1 MMRIVIF
8 EFSKI
13 SLLKLQIYKIRW
25 LETIYINRVKWLE
38 SNLIKFKLDAS
49 NLENLEETFLLQ
61 VSCDSKKAWLESI
74 CNATKFRASTLLSD

>member
-49 NLENLEETFLLQ
+49 NLENFRRNILTSTFL
-61 VSCDSKKAWLESI
+61 DIAIRKKHG
-74 CNATKFRASTLLSD
+74 